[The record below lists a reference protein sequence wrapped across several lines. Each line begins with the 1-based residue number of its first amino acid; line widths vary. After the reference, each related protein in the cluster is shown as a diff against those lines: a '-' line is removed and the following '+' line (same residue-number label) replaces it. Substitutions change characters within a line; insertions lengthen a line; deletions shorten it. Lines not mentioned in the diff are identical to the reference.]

1 MGNETKISSAGTDRM
16 TTEIIT
22 KVNRLTDRQFHALAA
37 LPAELEWFSNIENP
51 RTRLAYKADVGAF
64 MAFVGIEHGAQLNQV
79 GRGHVLAW
87 RADLVSKKLGSATI
101 RRKLAAV
108 SSMFEYLANLNAV
121 ASNPVKGV
129 KRPVVESYEGK
140 TPALSD
146 DQARRLLAAPDSMTT
161 KGLRDRAILS
171 VLLYHGLRRAEL
183 CALDVGDRELR
194 AGLMHLRV
202 QGKGGKLRYVP
213 LHQSSAV
220 ALKAYL
226 DHSGHAAN
234 KAAPLFQG
242 TRGTRTGE
250 RFGPAGVYKD
260 VVLKYGL
267 AIGLADMK
275 LLGPHVCRATAATT
289 ALERGA
295 DIAKVQEW
303 LGHSNIATTKL
314 YDRRNSKAED
324 SPTFKV
330 SY

>member
-1 MGNETKISSAGTDRM
+1 M

-37 LPAELEWFSNIENP
+37 LPADLEWFSNIDNP

-129 KRPVVESYEGK
+129 KRPIVESYEGK

-194 AGLMHLRV
+194 SGLMHLRV
-202 QGKGGKLRYVP
+202 HGKGGKLRYVP
-213 LHQSSAV
+213 LHESSAV
-220 ALKAYL
+220 ALQAYL
-226 DHSGHAAN
+226 DHAGHAAN
-234 KAAPLFQG
+234 KAAALFQG
-242 TRGTRTGE
+242 TRGTRTGAL
-250 RFGPAGVYKD
+250 FGPAGVYKD
-260 VVLKYGL
+260 VLKYGL

-295 DIAKVQEW
+295 DIANVQEW

>member
-1 MGNETKISSAGTDRM
+1 MGNETKISSAGTDGM

-37 LPAELEWFSNIENP
+37 LPAELEWFSNIDNP

-146 DQARRLLAAPDSMTT
+146 DQARQLLAAPDRGC
-161 KGLRDRAILS
+161 KPKPPKI
-171 VLLYHGLRRAEL
+171 
-183 CALDVGDRELR
+183 
-194 AGLMHLRV
+194 
-202 QGKGGKLRYVP
+202 P
-213 LHQSSAV
+213 PHQ
-220 ALKAYL
+220 
-226 DHSGHAAN
+226 
-234 KAAPLFQG
+234 
-242 TRGTRTGE
+242 
-250 RFGPAGVYKD
+250 
-260 VVLKYGL
+260 
-267 AIGLADMK
+267 I
-275 LLGPHVCRATAATT
+275 
-289 ALERGA
+289 
-295 DIAKVQEW
+295 
-303 LGHSNIATTKL
+303 
-314 YDRRNSKAED
+314 
-324 SPTFKV
+324 
-330 SY
+330 

>member
-1 MGNETKISSAGTDRM
+1 MGNETKISSAGTDGM

-37 LPAELEWFSNIENP
+37 LPAELEWFSNIDNP

-87 RADLVSKKLGSATI
+87 RTDLVSKKLGSATI

-129 KRPVVESYEGK
+129 KRPIVESYEGK

-194 AGLMHLRV
+194 SGLMHLRV

-220 ALKAYL
+220 ALQAYL

-260 VVLKYGL
+260 MLKYGL